1 MARVECVR
9 LSKFPSRREM
19 QATAQIVQDL
29 DDLGRMMP
37 ADITAGTSTFKK
49 SEVWA
54 SVAKQLDAP
63 SGKKVVAA
71 LGAKQAAYLKNLL
84 GH

>member
-1 MARVECVR
+1 MAHVECVR
-9 LSKFPSRREM
+9 LSKFPSWRVL

-71 LGAKQAAYLKNLL
+71 LGAKQAAYLKDLL
-84 GH
+84 GQ